1 MQYLAEHT
9 TIPVPKVRKAWTTPK
24 GFTFILMDIV
34 PGVELESV
42 WWKMSPA
49 TRDKVVDQLKEYVT
63 QLRSL
68 PHPNPEFPICSI
80 NGGPLRDVS
89 RIGVD
94 LFGPFRSLQDF
105 YKLVR
110 NKIELEAVLENIR
123 GMEPVAELHL
133 KDRKVVF
140 THGDLAPRNIMVKMD
155 GTVTAILDWGD
166 SGWYPEN
173 WEYTKAL
180 LNPQTGPN
188 WDERIAEIVGDYRAE
203 HEVEMLIIQTFGT
216 MCNSSSFTK

>member
-173 WEYTKAL
+173 W
-180 LNPQTGPN
+180 
-188 WDERIAEIVGDYRAE
+188 
-203 HEVEMLIIQTFGT
+203 
-216 MCNSSSFTK
+216 